1 MADMPEL
8 PPPMVPAQRRTGV
21 DGRLLPEAL
30 SHEQKMT
37 AWFRKLVE
45 SVSTALDG
53 IGTTLSAIAAW
64 QAPRGA
70 IVKCGGGAYASGAT
84 VNFGYT
90 FSSPPRVVVT
100 HRGTDTSSYIIAS
113 VQNITTTGFQL
124 NHPQGATLVVYNWIA
139 VQG

>member
-1 MADMPEL
+1 MADLPEL

-37 AWFRKLVE
+37 AWFRKLAA
-45 SVSTALDG
+45 S
-53 IGTTLSAIAAW
+53 IAAW

-70 IVKCGGGAYASGAT
+70 VVKCGAGAYASGAT
-84 VNFGYT
+84 VSFGYT

-100 HRGTDTSSYIIAS
+100 PFDLAETDIFGVSGITVSSFVLSHSHA
-113 VQNITTTGFQL
+113 TAWGF
-124 NHPQGATLVVYNWIA
+124 NWIA
-139 VQG
+139 VQE